1 MTKLNLGCG
10 PHHLAG
16 FDNLDANTGWRFEDG
31 LRDYPDASVEAIS
44 ISHSTMYLPL
54 EVWPKVF
61 ADFARVLKPGGIVR
75 ITEDSTDD
83 PTSARFGGF
92 HDAVTLTTPA
102 LVRKHL
108 RGAGLTAK
116 KHTATSTGYV
126 DDSLCQDWH
135 GGEPKTFFLEGRKR
149 DR

>member
-10 PHHLAG
+10 PHYLDG

-31 LRDYPDASVEAIS
+31 LRDYAVEAVEAIS
-44 ISHSTMYLPL
+44 ISHSAMYLPL
-54 EVWPKVF
+54 ELWPKVF

-83 PTSARFGGF
+83 PASERFGGF
-92 HDAVTLTTPA
+92 HDAVTLTTPT

-108 RGAGLTAK
+108 RAAGLTVK

-126 DDSLCQDWH
+126 DDSLLQAWH
-135 GGEPKTFFLEGRKR
+135 GPEPKVFFLEGRKA
-149 DR
+149 